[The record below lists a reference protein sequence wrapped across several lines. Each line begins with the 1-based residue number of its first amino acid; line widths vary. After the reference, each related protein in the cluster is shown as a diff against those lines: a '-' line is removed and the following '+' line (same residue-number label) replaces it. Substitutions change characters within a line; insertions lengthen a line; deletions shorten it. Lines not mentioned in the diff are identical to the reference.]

1 MQNAQDNINDWLLH
15 EAHMVTGHTFQM
27 DDCSCLPVWPDNGV
41 DEKGKTPQ
49 GFLVTHGSEV
59 AYQDAHTPEG
69 EQMLGTWSKCRVMEL
84 LEQESLLPAEYW
96 YG

>member
-1 MQNAQDNINDWLLH
+1 MQNTQDKINDWLLH

-27 DDCSCLPVWPDNGV
+27 HGSSCLPVWPDNGV
-41 DEKGKTPQ
+41 DEKGKKPQ

-59 AYQDAHTPEG
+59 VYQDAHTPEG
-69 EQMLGTWSKCRVMEL
+69 EQMTDTWSKYRVMEL
-84 LEQESLLPAEYW
+84 LGLESLLPAEYW

>member
-1 MQNAQDNINDWLLH
+1 MQNISDTINDWLLH
-15 EAHMVTGHTFQM
+15 EAHVVTGHTFRM
-27 DDCSCLPVWPDNGV
+27 DDCSCLPLWP
-41 DEKGKTPQ
+41 ESAATKKGETPQ

-69 EQMLGTWSKCRVMEL
+69 EQMLGTWAKCRVHEL
-84 LEQESLLPAEYW
+84 LEQAALLPAEYW